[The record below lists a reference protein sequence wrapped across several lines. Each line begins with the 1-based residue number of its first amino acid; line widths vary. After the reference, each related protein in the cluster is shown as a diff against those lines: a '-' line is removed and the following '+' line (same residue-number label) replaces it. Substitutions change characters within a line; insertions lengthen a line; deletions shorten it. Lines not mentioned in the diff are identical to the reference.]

1 MGQYIEASKTAI
13 IIAQQDQ
20 ESGNYRSAR
29 DVLFTMHQ
37 ELKAQ
42 RTAIPFEMANS
53 LMLLH
58 SYILVKIQIKLNNHV
73 NYFYLRKKMSKFLFL
88 FRIVQ
93 HVCSIVLHI
102 MLANFLLVCFGFM

>member
-1 MGQYIEASKTAI
+1 LGQYIEASKTAI

-20 ESGNYRSAR
+20 EGGNYRSAR

-58 SYILVKIQIKLNNHV
+58 SYILVKVQIKLNNHV
-73 NYFYLRKKMSKFLFL
+73 NYFHRIKLFL
-88 FRIVQ
+88 
-93 HVCSIVLHI
+93 HVL
-102 MLANFLLVCFGFM
+102 F

>member
-1 MGQYIEASKTAI
+1 MGQYVEASKTAI

-42 RTAIPFEMANS
+42 NTAIPFEMANS

-58 SYILVKIQIKLNNHV
+58 TYILVKIQIKMNNHV
-73 NYFYLRKKMSKFLFL
+73 NHLTEMHIS
-88 FRIVQ
+88 
-93 HVCSIVLHI
+93 SIFVLI
-102 MLANFLLVCFGFM
+102 

>member
-1 MGQYIEASKTAI
+1 LGQYIEASKTAI

-58 SYILVKIQIKLNNHV
+58 SYILVKVQIKLNNHV
-73 NYFYLRKKMSKFLFL
+73 NYFPRITLFPTCL
-88 FRIVQ
+88 ILDS
-93 HVCSIVLHI
+93 CSAIT
-102 MLANFLLVCFGFM
+102 

>member
-1 MGQYIEASKTAI
+1 EAKYLFRFYLSLGQYPEASKTAI

-42 RTAIPFEMANS
+42 QTAIPFEMANS

-58 SYILVKIQIKLNNHV
+58 SYILVKIQIKLNNHNRAARLLNRV
-73 NYFYLRKKMSKFLFL
+73 AHNVSKFPAHG
-88 FRIVQ
+88 V
-93 HVCSIVLHI
+93 
-102 MLANFLLVCFGFM
+102 

>member
-73 NYFYLRKKMSKFLFL
+73 ITDSLTQCCL
-88 FRIVQ
+88 I
-93 HVCSIVLHI
+93 SISLESCRSI
-102 MLANFLLVCFGFM
+102 TEPRFA

>member
-1 MGQYIEASKTAI
+1 
-13 IIAQQDQ
+13 
-20 ESGNYRSAR
+20 
-29 DVLFTMHQ
+29 MHQ

-73 NYFYLRKKMSKFLFL
+73 RLLTARITSHG
-88 FRIVQ
+88 FR
-93 HVCSIVLHI
+93 SILESSSTFTESCI
-102 MLANFLLVCFGFM
+102 A